1 MSQTLRA
8 QSARP
13 SEASAGSEALR
24 GVAAWSEGARAPS
37 WH

>member
-24 GVAAWSEGARAPS
+24 GYRPGT
-37 WH
+37 